1 MWELDCKESWMPKNW
16 CFQIVVLEKTL
27 ECPLDCKEIN
37 HFFRKLTLNIY
48 WKDWCWSWSSNTLAT
63 WCEEQTQW
71 KRPWCWESLSA
82 KREEGGRGWDGR
94 IALLTQWTWTWANS
108 GRQWGT
114 ERPGM
119 LQSMGWRRVRHWLN
133 DWTTW
138 CTLKLENHWNKTRWK
153 VESNHS
159 MIWAD
164 INWVPRFPRGPCN
177 FHNRLTIC
185 WSH

>member
-1 MWELDCKESWMPKNW
+1 MLSIFSSTCWPVNLSYFFGEIAIQFLCPLLIGFFFFFLLLDCIISLH
-16 CFQIVVLEKTL
+16 I
-27 ECPLDCKEIN
+27 LDMNSAICISTSLMV
-37 HFFRKLTLNIY
+37 HTH
-48 WKDWCWSWSSNTLAT
+48 
-63 WCEEQTQW
+63 W
-71 KRPWCWESLSA
+71 KRPWCWERLKA
-82 KREEGGRGWDGR
+82 KGEEVNTGWDNW
-94 IALLTQWTWTWANS
+94 IASLTQWTWTWANS